1 MAEEEDREEDD
12 LGDSELRVEGA
23 VWNEDG
29 GELARAI
36 NREWRE
42 NQEGKES
49 LERGSRGSAPVK
61 GPTYIHPFTA
71 LCSLRLLLQSQD
83 ELDTMSH
90 ACTESERHLECAWVV
105 VR

>member
-42 NQEGKES
+42 
-49 LERGSRGSAPVK
+49 
-61 GPTYIHPFTA
+61 
-71 LCSLRLLLQSQD
+71 D
-83 ELDTMSH
+83 
-90 ACTESERHLECAWVV
+90 
-105 VR
+105 